1 MIFVDASFD
10 YGAGVGSFHLMM
22 GMGFFFRAVRDGGD
36 TLVPSGAAVRDECV
50 TNTRGALRLGG
61 GVLDEP
67 VNEDVSDSEP
77 VPEPLYCRLF
87 PDARDNFVFPEIG
100 TRLSV
105 WKGGLSDC

>member
-1 MIFVDASFD
+1 MGVTFWCLRGFAVPDA
-10 YGAGVGSFHLMM
+10 
-22 GMGFFFRAVRDGGD
+22 R
-36 TLVPSGAAVRDECV
+36 V

-87 PDARDNFVFPEIG
+87 PDARDNFVFSEIG
-100 TRLSV
+100 TRLTLLKWV
-105 WKGGLSDC
+105 LSDR